1 MGTVHVE
8 VTEQAKSKLE
18 DLASETGYTL
28 SDVILKCVC
37 AQSEMGWDSGT
48 ALNDLSS
55 EVTPSTLNN
64 VTRLILLNQEVALS
78 MNAGLDDQE
87 RMGHERNVKILE
99 EGYALEYEDIFARLK
114 PEISCELC
122 GEVCEILDMF
132 RALRHAYEVLK
143 DEEKTQIDEKDI
155 SFRGFDRN
163 NRAESR
169 LIEYVA
175 FLFKCGEYQ
184 ELEEPMKRFSDNG
197 NSHKSLLPRYRS
209 MYSIFGVIRSK
220 QSGVLT
226 LSQIKQIIC

>member
-1 MGTVHVE
+1 MRTVHVE

-18 DLASETGYTL
+18 ALASETGDTL

-37 AQSEMGWDSGT
+37 AQSEMGSDSGT
-48 ALNDLSS
+48 VLNDLSS

-87 RMGHERNVKILE
+87 RMDHERNVKILE

-122 GEVCEILDMF
+122 DEVCKILNMF
-132 RALRHAYEVLK
+132 CALRYAYDALK
-143 DEEKTQIDEKDI
+143 DEEKKQIDEKDI
-155 SFRGFDRN
+155 SFRGFDLN

-175 FLFKCGEYQ
+175 FLFKCGECQ

-197 NSHKSLLPRYRS
+197 NSHKSLLPTYRN
-209 MYSIFGVIRSK
+209 MYSTFGAIKSK
-220 QSGVLT
+220 QSGDLT